1 MERRGFHHAGDLQ
14 SRGEDSIEGHFF
26 SNPRCSESC
35 VWGLPFM
42 TSANISDFSDPP
54 FPLVTYRNQL
64 ILFLSSAFWGPP
76 FPSQFGRH
84 TWNPPDGKFPRV
96 ISLSVTE
103 RDGLTSTNFNN
114 APQRIGIR
122 FHFHVHFTLYSG
134 RRLQ

>member
-1 MERRGFHHAGDLQ
+1 MFHHAGDLQ

-76 FPSQFGRH
+76 SS
-84 TWNPPDGKFPRV
+84 PDVIYGSPR
-96 ISLSVTE
+96 
-103 RDGLTSTNFNN
+103 STLVPHLHH
-114 APQRIGIR
+114 A
-122 FHFHVHFTLYSG
+122 SK
-134 RRLQ
+134 